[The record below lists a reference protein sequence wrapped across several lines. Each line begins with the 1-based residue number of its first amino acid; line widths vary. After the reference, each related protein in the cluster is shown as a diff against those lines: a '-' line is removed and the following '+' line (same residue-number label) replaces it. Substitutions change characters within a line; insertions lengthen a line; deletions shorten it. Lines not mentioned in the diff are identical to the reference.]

1 MGSLVENSWLSV
13 MFCLASCII
22 EHNAQLQSFQ
32 VKMPATR
39 ENKYQNPTRITYPEQ
54 KAKEMQI
61 KVHYISLVKSYTNT
75 SQDEFTLPN
84 GTVLSELLDKIAE
97 DYGKPF
103 TQEVYD
109 PTKKEM
115 KASFVAMV
123 NGVLMDQLQGVNT
136 PLKDR
141 DSVILMSLMTGG

>member
-1 MGSLVENSWLSV
+1 M
-13 MFCLASCII
+13 
-22 EHNAQLQSFQ
+22 Q
-32 VKMPATR
+32 V
-39 ENKYQNPTRITYPEQ
+39 
-54 KAKEMQI
+54 

-84 GTVLSELLDKIAE
+84 GTLLSDLLDKIAE
-97 DYGKPF
+97 DYGKQF

-109 PTKKEM
+109 PIKKEM

-123 NGVLMDQLQGVNT
+123 NGVLMDQLKGVNT
-136 PLKDR
+136 PMKDR